1 MGWARHRL
9 SAEGRHC
16 ARGQGGKE
24 HTIPLSLLLV
34 ADGCRELLAFCAG
47 IASVP
52 ARVGTAA
59 SGCQRRYGM
68 LAMTPRRAVPAQAP
82 QMQVVQMSEYQRYEW
97 MTSDRP
103 LTRAQLEAVNALSS
117 PIDATPTR
125 AIVQYPWSTL
135 THDPLPG

>member
-68 LAMTPRRAVPAQAP
+68 LAMTPRRAVRAQAP

-117 PIDATPTR
+117 HIHASSTP
-125 AIVQYPWSTL
+125 AIVEY
-135 THDPLPG
+135 HRRNFRADPPQ